1 MTVVIYI
8 AIAVVAAALAVAVTL
23 VVQRKMASS
32 RANQIIAEAER
43 AAEDLKR
50 DKVLEGREEALKI
63 TTDAEKQA
71 NQKMS
76 KLQSVEAK

>member
-43 AAEDLKR
+43 AAVDL
-50 DKVLEGREEALKI
+50 
-63 TTDAEKQA
+63 
-71 NQKMS
+71 
-76 KLQSVEAK
+76 